1 MLNQKLSQ
9 KLLQK
14 LSPQQIQLIKLLQVP
29 SVQMEQRV
37 KQEIEENPALE
48 EGLSDED
55 DLEKS
60 DDDFEDDENNDIEER
75 NDDVDVT
82 DYMSDDEVA
91 DYKLASYGGGGGK
104 EEKPFAFGAFVTKS
118 FHEHLIQQMG
128 MRNLPEERLFLTKH
142 LIGNIDDSGYIRRPL
157 IAIVDDLAFTQNII
171 TTEEKIEG
179 ALNVIHDFDPPGVG
193 ARDLRECLLIQ
204 IRKKDDGT
212 RSLEDAELIL
222 EKHFDGFSKKQYDR
236 LQKRLNFSK
245 DTLKDAINEILK
257 LNPKPGS
264 AYSDQSKNNQY
275 IIPDFILSH
284 EDGEYRLSLN
294 GRNAPELK
302 ISPAFKDILKGY
314 SESKKP
320 DKKQKET
327 VLFIKQKIDSAKWF
341 IDAIKQR
348 QETLLTTMKAI
359 LDYQYE
365 FFSSGDDTNLRP
377 MILKDIATI
386 TGFDISTISRV
397 SNSKYIQTEF
407 GTYSLKFFFSESM
420 TNEDGKEI
428 STKEI
433 KSILKDIIESEDKK
447 KPFSD
452 QALAVGLKTKGYN
465 IARRTVAKY
474 REQMSLPVARL
485 RKEL

>member
-1 MLNQKLSQ
+1 MTS
-9 KLLQK
+9 
-14 LSPQQIQLIKLLQVP
+14 
-29 SVQMEQRV
+29 M
-37 KQEIEENPALE
+37 
-48 EGLSDED
+48 
-55 DLEKS
+55 
-60 DDDFEDDENNDIEER
+60 
-75 NDDVDVT
+75 
-82 DYMSDDEVA
+82 
-91 DYKLASYGGGGGK
+91 
-104 EEKPFAFGAFVTKS
+104 
-118 FHEHLIQQMG
+118 H
-128 MRNLPEERLFLTKH
+128 
-142 LIGNIDDSGYIRRPL
+142 
-157 IAIVDDLAFTQNII
+157 AIVDDLAFTQNII
-171 TTEEKIEG
+171 TTKEKIEG

-302 ISPAFKDILKGY
+302 ISPAFKNILKGY

-359 LDYQYE
+359 LNYQYE

-433 KSILKDIIESEDKK
+433 KSILKDLIGSEDKK

>member
-48 EGLSDED
+48 EGLPDED
-55 DLEKS
+55 DLRKT
-60 DDDFEDDENNDIEER
+60 DDDHDDLDRNDSEER
-75 NDDVDVT
+75 NDDIDVT
-82 DYMSDDEVA
+82 DYMSDDEIA

-104 EEKPFAFGAFVTKS
+104 EEKPFGFGAFVTKS
-118 FHEHLIQQMG
+118 FHEHLVQQMN
-128 MRNLPEERLFLTKH
+128 MRKLPEEELFLTKH
-142 LIGNIDDSGYIRRPL
+142 LIGNIDEGGYIRRPL

-171 TTEEKIEG
+171 TTEDKLEASLQTIQS
-179 ALNVIHDFDPPGVG
+179 FDPPGVG
-193 ARDLRECLLIQ
+193 ARDLQECLLIQ
-204 IRKKDDGT
+204 IRRKEDGT
-212 RSLEDAELIL
+212 RSVEDAELIL
-222 EKHFDGFSKKQYDR
+222 NKFFDSFSKKQYDR
-236 LQKRLNFSK
+236 LQKRLNCSE
-245 DTLKDAINEILK
+245 DTLKQAINEILK

-264 AYSDQSKNNQY
+264 GYSDQSKNNQY
-275 IIPDFILSH
+275 IIPDFILAH
-284 EDGEYRLSLN
+284 EDGEFRLSLN
-294 GRNAPELK
+294 GKNAPELK
-302 ISPAFKDILKGY
+302 VSPAFKDILKGY

-359 LDYQYE
+359 LNYQYE
-365 FFSSGDDTNLRP
+365 FFASGDETNLRP

-420 TNEDGKEI
+420 TNDDGEEI

-433 KSILKDIIESEDKK
+433 KSILKGLIDAENKK
-447 KPFSD
+447 KPLSD
-452 QALAVGLKTKGYN
+452 QALADSLKTKGYN

>member
-48 EGLSDED
+48 EGLSDD
-55 DLEKS
+55 DIKKS
-60 DDDFEDDENNDIEER
+60 DDEIDGEENNDIEER

-82 DYMSDDEVA
+82 DYMSDDEIA

-128 MRNLPEERLFLTKH
+128 MRKLPEEKLFLTKH

-157 IAIVDDLAFTQNII
+157 IAIVDDLAFTQNFI
-171 TTEEKIEG
+171 TTEEKLED
-179 ALNVIHDFDPPGVG
+179 ALNIIHNFDPPGVG

-222 EKHFDGFSKKQYDR
+222 EKYFDSFSKKQYDR
-236 LQKRLNFSK
+236 LQKRLNCSQ

-359 LDYQYE
+359 LNYQYD

-420 TNEDGKEI
+420 TNDDGEEI

-433 KSILKDIIESEDKK
+433 KSILKDLIESEDKK
-447 KPFSD
+447 KPLSD
-452 QALAVGLKTKGYN
+452 QALAEGLKTKGYN

>member
-1 MLNQKLSQ
+1 
-9 KLLQK
+9 
-14 LSPQQIQLIKLLQVP
+14 
-29 SVQMEQRV
+29 MEQRV

-55 DLEKS
+55 DLKKS

-118 FHEHLIQQMG
+118 FQEHLIQQMG

-171 TTEEKIEG
+171 TTKEKIEG

-302 ISPAFKDILKGY
+302 ISPAFKNILKGY

-359 LDYQYE
+359 LNYQYE

-433 KSILKDIIESEDKK
+433 KSILKDLIGAEDKK
-447 KPFSD
+447 KPLSD
-452 QALAVGLKTKGYN
+452 QALAEGLKTKGYN

-474 REQMSLPVARL
+474 REQMNLPVARL

>member
-48 EGLSDED
+48 EGLSDD
-55 DLEKS
+55 DLKTS
-60 DDDFEDDENNDIEER
+60 DDDIESDENNDIEER

-104 EEKPFAFGAFVTKS
+104 EEKPFAFGASVTKS

-128 MRNLPEERLFLTKH
+128 MRNLPEESLFLTKH

-157 IAIVDDLAFTQNII
+157 IAIVDDLAFTQNFI
-171 TTEEKIEG
+171 TTEGKLED
-179 ALNVIHDFDPPGVG
+179 ALNIIHDFDPPGVG
-193 ARDLRECLLIQ
+193 ARDLRDCLLIQ

-341 IDAIKQR
+341 IDAIRQR

-359 LDYQYE
+359 LNYQYE

-420 TNEDGKEI
+420 INEDGKEI

-433 KSILKDIIESEDKK
+433 KSILKDLIESEDKK
-447 KPFSD
+447 KPLSD
-452 QALAVGLKTKGYN
+452 QALAGGLKTKGYN